1 MSTPTH
7 HTLQQRWKALAPR
20 EQNLVLAASAIVALA
35 LLWWV
40 ALAPALKTLRTAP
53 ARHAALDAQLQ
64 RMQSLQAEALQLQAA
79 PRGTPGDAVGS
90 LRASLTQRLGA
101 TAQLSLVGDRA
112 TITLKGAQ
120 RAGGCGRN
128 ATRHPGQ
135 CARCGGAALGRQPG
149 AGTARALNGVPLVF
163 RNVSSS
169 LRPRQRIAATAAP
182 RSPWGWA
189 AAGVLVGVLPAV
201 ISFAPAQWLA
211 RAVDSATGGQVL
223 LAQARGTVWTGSA
236 QLVLTGGGASQDR
249 AALPGRLEWQL
260 RPTLRGLRA
269 QVHAA
274 CCMTAPLQA
283 RLDARWGG
291 ARLALAD
298 GQSQLPAGLLT
309 GLGTPW
315 NTLQPQG
322 QLAVQTQGFEA
333 AWAAGRMALTGTVQL
348 DARAMS
354 SRLSTLRPMGSYRLV
369 LQGGDVPTLTLGTL
383 DGHLQLSGS
392 GQWVGQRLRF
402 TGEASA
408 TPEREAALANLLN
421 IIGRRNGA
429 RSIITV
435 G

>member
-1 MSTPTH
+1 MPSP
-7 HTLQQRWKALAPR
+7 LRSRPQRAT
-20 EQNLVLAASAIVALA
+20 S
-35 LLWWV
+35 
-40 ALAPALKTLRTAP
+40 
-53 ARHAALDAQLQ
+53 
-64 RMQSLQAEALQLQAA
+64 AA
-79 PRGTPGDAVGS
+79 PRA
-90 LRASLTQRLGA
+90 
-101 TAQLSLVGDRA
+101 
-112 TITLKGAQ
+112 
-120 RAGGCGRN
+120 
-128 ATRHPGQ
+128 
-135 CARCGGAALGRQPG
+135 
-149 AGTARALNGVPLVF
+149 
-163 RNVSSS
+163 
-169 LRPRQRIAATAAP
+169 
-182 RSPWGWA
+182 PWGWA
-189 AAGVLVGVLPAV
+189 AAGVLVGVLPTV
-201 ISFAPAQWLA
+201 ISFAPAHWLA

-298 GQSQLPAGLLT
+298 GQSQFPAGLLT

-333 AWAAGRMALTGTVQL
+333 AWTAGRMALAGTAQL

-354 SRLSTLRPMGSYRLV
+354 SRLSTLRPMGSYRLA
-369 LQGGDVPTLTLGTL
+369 LQGGEAPTLALTTLEGA
-383 DGHLQLSGS
+383 LQLSGT
-392 GQWVGQRLRF
+392 GQWVGNRLRF
-402 TGEASA
+402 TGEATA
-408 TPEREAALANLLN
+408 APDREAALSNLLN
-421 IIGRRNGA
+421 IIGRRSGA